1 MRKFLSIILAVVLMS
16 SVSFAQFNT
25 SKQVGKYGKPIFI
38 KETKPEKSNRAT
50 ESIYYEDFEGDLSA
64 WTNYDEDED
73 GYLWFIAGN
82 PHLGAQCMSS
92 QSYINTKGIILYPD
106 NWISSSA
113 IDLSSAGAS
122 TTLEFYR
129 SALDQNWPAEVYTVY
144 LSTSGNTVA
153 DFTGANGHIIQAEE
167 TVISDA
173 WQKRSISL
181 ADYTGGDVYICFRH
195 HNCSDMFEL
204 HIDDIEIFENS
215 AIDAGI
221 LAVTAPSNEE
231 VCALT
236 ATEDVTVTIFNYG
249 GAPLTGFEVSYTMNG
264 GTTVTETV
272 TESIAPSSAYDY
284 TFTQQADL
292 SALGYYT
299 FTATLIVTDDIN
311 PENDS
316 FESMPIANGDA
327 VITFHIT
334 PGVTE
339 YAAFY
344 GLINSEGETVFSGGP
359 GIGEDPGLETGVE
372 FIIDLC
378 AVSTDCYTA
387 YVGDGWNLGGTTF
400 SVDYNGIE
408 AGAIAAGTYVDLAE
422 IFHVGDGCQE
432 DDLLFNSIT
441 TNTYVGEGDVD
452 IKGMVT
458 NIGTSIL
465 TSFDVVYIID
475 GSSSSVYAVDCNVDF
490 GDTYEFTHDEA
501 WTTTSIGMHNI
512 EVTLSNFNGNGTG
525 NEALATELF
534 VLNEVYPKVVVYE
547 EATGTWCGWCVR
559 GIVGLN
565 TMAHNITDDS
575 WIGIAVHNSDPML
588 VPEYD
593 NAIGTFISSYPN
605 GVMGRYNGAVDPSL
619 ATLEDSYVEHVAITP
634 EAKIEIT
641 QQTWN
646 TTSRDFTV
654 EVTTTFGV
662 DLSTVDYNAA
672 LIIVEDGVTG
682 TTAAWNQANY
692 YSEGDPMIDW
702 DGTDYSTLPNPIPA
716 ADMVYSH
723 VGRQLVGGWD
733 GVAGSIPTSV
743 SYNVGNTHTFSGNIP
758 ADHDENHTHYVA
770 IIINNANGTIVNAC
784 KVDLDIFTSVNDTK
798 NTNFKIY
805 PNPTVG
811 LIKIEG
817 VEGAQVLVYNMVG
830 ELVYSN
836 ANAVAITT
844 IDMSSLQAGNYMVKV
859 INNNEVST
867 QKIVLTK

>member
-1 MRKFLSIILAVVLMS
+1 MRKFLSILLAGLLIS
-16 SVSFAQFNT
+16 SVSFAQVNLI
-25 SKQVGKYGKPIFI
+25 KQEGKYGKPSFI
-38 KETKPEKSNRAT
+38 KETKPVKSNRSI
-50 ESIYYEDFEGDLSA
+50 ESIYYEDFEGDLSD

-73 GYLWFIAGN
+73 GYIWFIAGN
-82 PHLGAQCMSS
+82 PHAGAQCMSS
-92 QSYINTKGIILYPD
+92 QSYINTKGIVLYPD
-106 NWISSSA
+106 NWIASSA

-153 DFTGANGHIIQAEE
+153 DFTGENGYIIQAEE
-167 TVISDA
+167 TVVSDG

-221 LAVTAPSNEE
+221 LALTAPSNEE

-299 FTATLIVTDDIN
+299 FNATLNVTGDIN
-311 PENDS
+311 PDNDS
-316 FESMPIANGDA
+316 FDSDPIANGDDM
-327 VITFHIT
+327 ITFHII
-334 PGVTE
+334 PGE
-339 YAAFY
+339 YDYATFY
-344 GLINSEGETVFSGGP
+344 GLINSMGETVFSGGP
-359 GIGEDPGLETGVE
+359 GIGEDPGLEPGVE

-378 AVSTDCYTA
+378 GVSSDCYTV
-387 YVGDGWNLGGTTF
+387 YVGDSWGNGGAALT
-400 SVDYNGIE
+400 VDYNGVE
-408 AGAIAAGTYVDLAE
+408 AGSIAAETYDDEAY
-422 IFHVGDGCQE
+422 IYHVGDGCQG

-452 IKGMVT
+452 IKGMIT
-458 NIGTSIL
+458 NTGTNIL
-465 TSFDVVYIID
+465 TSFDVVYNID
-475 GSSSSVYAVDCNVDF
+475 GTSSSVYTVDCNVDF
-490 GDTYEFTHDEA
+490 NDTYDFTHNDA
-501 WTTTSIGMHNI
+501 WATTSTGMHNI
-512 EVTLSNFNGNGTG
+512 EVTLSNFNGNGAG
-525 NEALATELF
+525 NEALATEF
-534 VLNEVYPKVVVYE
+534 YVLNEVYPKVVVYE

-593 NAIGTFISSYPN
+593 NAIGEFVSSYPN
-605 GVMGRYNGAVDPSL
+605 GVMNRYNGAVDPGL
-619 ATLEDSYVEHVAITP
+619 ATLENAYAEHVVITP

-641 QQTWN
+641 DKTWN
-646 TTSRDFTV
+646 TSSRDFTV

-662 DLSTVDYNAA
+662 DMPNADYNAA

-682 TTAAWNQANY
+682 TTGAWNQANY
-692 YSEGDPMIDW
+692 YSGGDPMIDW
-702 DGTDYSTLPNPIPA
+702 DGTDYSLLPNPIPA
-716 ADMVYSH
+716 ADMVYGH

-733 GVAGSIPTSV
+733 GVDGSIPTSV
-743 SYNVGNTHTFSGNIP
+743 SYNVGNTYTFSGNIP
-758 ADHDENHTHYVA
+758 ADHDEIHTHYVA
-770 IIINNANGTIVNAC
+770 MIINNVTGVIVNAC
-784 KVDLDIFTSVNDTK
+784 KVDFDFAIGLNDTK
-798 NTNFKIY
+798 NANFKIY
-805 PNPTVG
+805 PNPSIG
-811 LIKIEG
+811 LFKIEG
-817 VEGAQVLVYNMVG
+817 VEGAQVLVYNMIG

-836 ANAVAITT
+836 TSATAKTT
-844 IDMSSLQAGNYMVKV
+844 VDISSLQAGNYLVKV